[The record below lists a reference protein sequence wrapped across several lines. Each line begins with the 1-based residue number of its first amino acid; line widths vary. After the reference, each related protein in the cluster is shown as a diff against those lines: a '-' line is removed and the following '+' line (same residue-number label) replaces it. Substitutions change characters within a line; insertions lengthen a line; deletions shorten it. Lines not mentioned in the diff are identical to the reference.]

1 MTVEPVAAFFGET
14 LTEPFSLLL
23 KVTLDTLLVLLPPL
37 LGSETGVFSSKLSS
51 AGAVVSCLNS
61 ALTLT
66 LPAGMVKAYWP
77 LPLSVRDRTLPLPSV
92 TVSLSSTK
100 PASGLT
106 VTVTVEP
113 VAGFFGETLTEPF
126 SLLLEVTLDTLLVLL
141 PPLLVLLPP
150 LLGAETGTMVTSLA
164 IEVLLL
170 STMNQTAVL
179 SSLISVGTIFSTVPP
194 EGTVM
199 AELLSTRPV
208 PVFGAITRMAAVG
221 VAALAL
227 VTVTVLLLMVRGP
240 VL

>member
-1 MTVEPVAAFFGET
+1 M
-14 LTEPFSLLL
+14 
-23 KVTLDTLLVLLPPL
+23 
-37 LGSETGVFSSKLSS
+37 
-51 AGAVVSCLNS
+51 
-61 ALTLT
+61 
-66 LPAGMVKAYWP
+66 
-77 LPLSVRDRTLPLPSV
+77 
-92 TVSLSSTK
+92 
-100 PASGLT
+100 
-106 VTVTVEP
+106 TVEP

-126 SLLLEVTLDTLLVLL
+126 SLLLEVTLDT
-141 PPLLVLLPP
+141 LLVLLPP